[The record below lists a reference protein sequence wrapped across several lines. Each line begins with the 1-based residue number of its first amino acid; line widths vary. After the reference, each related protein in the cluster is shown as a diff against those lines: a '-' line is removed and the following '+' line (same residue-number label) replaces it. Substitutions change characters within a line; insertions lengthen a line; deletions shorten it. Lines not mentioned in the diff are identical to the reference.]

1 MSSKDEIH
9 SKTEVT
15 GLVPQEGLVN
25 FLNTRLG
32 VSKEVAIKIFPDLA
46 KILAGGTEAI
56 EKAHNRTVSANS
68 DSQSAAME
76 HEKLVA
82 NVIAEQLRLKNLSTE
97 ERSALISQLEDS
109 AKRTGQ
115 KDTENKDFLQKMA
128 QIAKTGVVATV
139 VLAIIVVGSTAAIK
153 GKLK

>member
-1 MSSKDEIH
+1 MNSKDEISSNH
-9 SKTEVT
+9 EVT
-15 GLVPQEGLVN
+15 DLVPQDGLFN

-56 EKAHNRTVSANS
+56 EKAHNTTVSANS
-68 DSQSAAME
+68 DSQDAAME

-82 NVIAEQLRLKNLSTE
+82 NVIAEQLRLENLGPE
-97 ERSALISQLEDS
+97 ERSALISLLEDS
-109 AKRTGQ
+109 AKRASE
-115 KDTENKDFLQKMA
+115 KDTENKDFLHKMA
-128 QIAKTGVVATV
+128 QIVKTSVVATV
-139 VLAIIVVGSTAAIK
+139 VLAIVVVGSTAAIK

>member
-1 MSSKDEIH
+1 
-9 SKTEVT
+9 
-15 GLVPQEGLVN
+15 
-25 FLNTRLG
+25 
-32 VSKEVAIKIFPDLA
+32 
-46 KILAGGTEAI
+46 
-56 EKAHNRTVSANS
+56 
-68 DSQSAAME
+68 ME

-82 NVIAEQLRLKNLSTE
+82 NVIAEQLRQKNLSTE

-109 AKRTGQ
+109 AKRTGE

-128 QIAKTGVVATV
+128 QIAKTRDVATV

>member
-1 MSSKDEIH
+1 MSSKDEIY

-15 GLVPQEGLVN
+15 DLVPKEGFVN

-56 EKAHNRTVSANS
+56 EKAHNSAVSANS
-68 DSQSAAME
+68 DSQTAAME

-82 NVIAEQLRLKNLSTE
+82 NVIAEQLRLKNLSPE
-97 ERSALISQLEDS
+97 ERRGLISLLEDS
-109 AKRTGQ
+109 AIRASE
-115 KDTENKDFLQKMA
+115 KDTENKDFLLKMA
-128 QIAKTGVVATV
+128 QIVKTGVVATA
-139 VLAIIVVGSTAAIK
+139 VLAIVVVGSTAAVK